1 MNQIKKEEKNL
12 NKKIS
17 NKIIKRLLYFQIK
30 YSNKFKYF
38 FFLNKKLKPKKNLQN
53 IKKKE
58 NLKIL

>member
-17 NKIIKRLLYFQIK
+17 NKIIKRLLQLQIK
-30 YSNKFKYF
+30 YSNKFKY